1 MTTDALKILIFN
13 ELKQIKGK
21 KKTHPKQKTP
31 VMAFKKKK
39 KKKELKGKTST
50 RGLIVKQLNIYIN
63 IDS

>member
-1 MTTDALKILIFN
+1 MTTDDLKILIFN

-39 KKKELKGKTST
+39 KKELKGKTST